1 MSDASFNTVVVR
13 DSRIQDVSTKV
24 DYMVHKG
31 PSQNNYQQ
39 VQATTVSTSN
49 VNFSVNVPSE
59 NIIVDRNIT
68 MTANPT
74 IRVVIAPNTVA
85 DGALAISYGNTEAL
99 NQFPLNQL
107 FANATMT
114 INQASMSVN
123 TQDIMSVLLR
133 MTDDENLSKYACP
146 HASDK
151 RFKQYSDMALSE
163 SNPLGSFK
171 DAKEKAIPRGA
182 HPITFSIAKTT
193 SGVAQIVRTQASTD
207 AQILAALTCGTSAN
221 DSWVID
227 ITFQTTEPLLFLSP
241 LKYGENSNNNAG
253 LYGVKNI
260 DFVFNIDSSAKR
272 VFCSGSAH
280 AMTVSLLSM
289 GECKL
294 NLNYLSVQASDLLA
308 SKNVLPYVDFARY
321 LSVNTPNTAS
331 GASAEIV
338 AQAVQLSQIPN
349 RLYIVARKPLST
361 QNNKDSNS
369 FLAIEKISINFNN
382 VAGILAGAN
391 AMDLYSMSVANG
403 SQQDM
408 YEFLGS
414 ANYINGKSRSTAG
427 SILVIDPSKD
437 LNLPDYLSNG
447 SIGQFSFQANVTVRN
462 TDTATFSPEL
472 VVIAEYNGLFITQSG
487 QSMKQT
493 GLLTKDVVMNSTM
506 NQFGES
512 SQYIKKQGSKNLQNL
527 NASALRNIPLLN
539 MKKSGS
545 GAVSGGSQSGAGNI
559 SGGGFSAGGMSAGG
573 MSGGYAPRSGGTFSA
588 GAFY

>member
-39 VQATTVSTSN
+39 VQATSVSTSS
-49 VNFSVNVPSE
+49 VTFSVNVPSE
-59 NIIVDRNIT
+59 NIIIDRNIT

-74 IRVVIAPNTVA
+74 IRITLPLGSVP
-85 DGALAISYGNTEAL
+85 DGVLAMRYGITEAL

-107 FANATMT
+107 FTNATMT

-133 MTDDENLSKYACP
+133 MTNDDNLSKYSCP
-146 HASDK
+146 HMPDK
-151 RFKQYSDMALSE
+151 RFKAYSDMALTQ
-163 SNPLGSFK
+163 SNPLRSFLE
-171 DAKEKAIPRGA
+171 ANEKSIPRGA
-182 HPITFSIAKTT
+182 HPISFSIAKTT
-193 SGVAQIVRTQASTD
+193 SGAAQTVRTQASTE
-207 AQILAALTCGTSAN
+207 AQIITALTCGTSGN

-227 ITFQTTEPLLFLSP
+227 ITFRTTEPLLFMSP
-241 LKYGENSNNNAG
+241 LKYGENLNNNAG

-260 DFVFNIDSSAKR
+260 DFVFNIDTSAKR
-272 VFCSGSAH
+272 VLCSA
-280 AMTVSLLSM
+280 TTIPFNVSLVSM
-289 GECKL
+289 GDCRL

-308 SKNVLPYVDFARY
+308 SKNVLPYVEFARY
-321 LSVNTPNTAS
+321 LTVNTPNTAPN
-331 GASAEIV
+331 APADIV

-349 RLYIVARKPLST
+349 RLYIVARKPMST
-361 QNNKDSNS
+361 QNNKDSNT
-369 FLAIEKISINFNN
+369 FLAIENISINFNN
-382 VAGILAGAN
+382 VAGILAGAT
-391 AMDLYSMSVANG
+391 AVDLYNMSVSNG
-403 SQQDM
+403 SQQDI

-414 ANYINGKSRSTAG
+414 ANVSHGLSKNTAG

-447 SIGQFSFQANVTVRN
+447 SIGQFSFQANVRVRN
-462 TDTATFSPEL
+462 TDVATFSPEL

-512 SQYIKKQGSKNLQNL
+512 SQYIKKQASGNLQNL
-527 NASALRNIPLLN
+527 NASSLRNIPLLN

-545 GAVSGGSQSGAGNI
+545 GAVSGGSGNV
-559 SGGGFSAGGMSAGG
+559 SGGGLSAGG
-573 MSGGYAPRSGGTFSA
+573 MSGGYSGTRSGGTFSA